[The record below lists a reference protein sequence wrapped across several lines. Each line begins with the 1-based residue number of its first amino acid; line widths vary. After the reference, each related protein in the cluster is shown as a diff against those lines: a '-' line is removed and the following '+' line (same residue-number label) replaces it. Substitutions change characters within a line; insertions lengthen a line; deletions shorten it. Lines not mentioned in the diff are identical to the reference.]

1 MKKLLKAAIFIALGG
16 IAGMCFALGSDQSD
30 WTAAGLI
37 IVGVLAGCLVTAAL
51 MAVEKMGRPLLCM
64 GLAATLLLAPF
75 RANAQTNSPQP
86 NFIGDCALLAVVGVM
101 VLVPVYLCIKYS
113 QPNPPPPAP
122 PAPPQHKP
130 GTSPLVWMPAPP
142 GPGVPVLFTGPT
154 PQLWDVSANGWTN
167 WDGQPVTGEF
177 GFSTNLETSTDL
189 IHWEVETFSVT
200 GWVSM
205 AETTNT
211 LTVFYTN
218 GTPACTNFSVWPDT
232 NRLSFGTSEAKRFWK
247 QP

>member
-64 GLAATLLLAPF
+64 GLAATLLLAPC

-86 NFIGDCALLAVVGVM
+86 NFIGDCALLAVVGVV

-113 QPNPPPPAP
+113 QPNPPPPPP
-122 PAPPQHKP
+122 PAPPP
-130 GTSPLVWMPAPP
+130 NATGDPVRWCPAPP
-142 GPGVPVLFTGPT
+142 GPGFPILFTGPS

-167 WDGQPVTGEF
+167 WDGQPVTAEF
-177 GFSTNLETSTDL
+177 ACQFTLQTSTNLLDWETQ
-189 IHWEVETFSVT
+189 EYAVT
-200 GWVSM
+200 GWVS
-205 AETTNT
+205 ANTNS
-211 LTVFYTN
+211 LTVLCLN
-218 GTPACTNFSVWPDT
+218 GLPVCTNFSAWPDT
-232 NRLSFGTSEAKRFWK
+232 NRLSLGTSEPRRFWRR
-247 QP
+247 P